1 MARDCGS
8 PVCAGLLGADGAGS
22 VLAGGWLPGV
32 PLAHPAVPAVPA
44 ARQKTAAAVH
54 STLAE
59 PGNVLTTSWITTR
72 AGR

>member
-8 PVCAGLLGADGAGS
+8 PVGAGLLGADGAGS
-22 VLAGGWLPGV
+22 VLAGGWLPDV
-32 PLAHPAVPAVPA
+32 ALAQPAAPA
-44 ARQKTAAAVH
+44 ARHKTAAAVH

>member
-1 MARDCGS
+1 MR
-8 PVCAGLLGADGAGS
+8 
-22 VLAGGWLPGV
+22 AGGWLPDV
-32 PLAHPAVPAVPA
+32 PLAHPAAPA
-44 ARQKTAAAVH
+44 ARHKAAAAVQ

>member
-1 MARDCGS
+1 MARTFES
-8 PVCAGLLGADGAGS
+8 PVGAVLLGAVGAGS
-22 VLAGGWLPGV
+22 VRAGGWLPDV
-32 PLAHPAVPAVPA
+32 PLAHPAVPA